1 MPDAITL
8 RGETPGVQPP
18 DRSLNLKDA
27 AGKFEALLIAQMLK
41 SAREPIRAAGGE
53 ADQSSS
59 AILDMAEQHLAELLG
74 SQGSLGLA
82 RMVVKQIGEGPRGRP
97 TTTAECRCRIG
108 S

>member
-41 SAREPIRAAGGE
+41 SARDADSGGWSGE

-59 AILDMAEQHLAELLG
+59 AILDMAEQHFAELLG
-74 SQGSLGLA
+74 AQGSLGLA
-82 RMVVKQIGEGPRGRP
+82 RMVVKQIG
-97 TTTAECRCRIG
+97 
-108 S
+108 